1 MNIEKST
8 VIESH
13 SKIQNTTKSLFDVN
27 STKTVLQAT
36 TSKMTPS
43 QHVPSLQV
51 PEFPSSRNEHLPK
64 QSLGYNQDMNGNG
77 LLVLSL
83 LLTISWSI

>member
-13 SKIQNTTKSLFDVN
+13 SKIQNTTISNFDVN

-43 QHVPSLQV
+43 QHDPSLQV
-51 PEFPSSRNEHLPK
+51 PKFPPSRDEHLPM
-64 QSLGYNQDMNGNG
+64 QSTGYNQDMNGNAI
-77 LLVLSL
+77 LSL
-83 LLTISWSI
+83 LLTISYSI

>member
-8 VIESH
+8 VIESY
-13 SKIQNTTKSLFDVN
+13 SKIQNTTKSNFDVN

-43 QHVPSLQV
+43 QHVPSHQV
-51 PEFPSSRNEHLPK
+51 PEFPSSRDEHLPK
-64 QSLGYNQDMNGNG
+64 QSLGYNQDMNGNAI
-77 LLVLSL
+77 LWL
-83 LLTISWSI
+83 LLTLSYSI